1 MATEAKRFRLS
12 VPTDDDV
19 VLAWCTAQHNL
30 SMSLRMLVREY
41 NRKHGCADV
50 FSTGGAESIVRPA
63 AAVKAV
69 RNARREAEQKA
80 KEVVTPEV
88 VTQVVPEPVVE
99 IPPVQE
105 IVSEPGPVVHPAPQP
120 KSKPAGGGIR
130 MGPDALLTGTATK
143 SAIQAMM
150 DA

>member
-19 VLAWCTAQHNL
+19 VLAWCAAQHNL

-80 KEVVTPEV
+80 KEEVKPEIIAPV
-88 VTQVVPEPVVE
+88 MAEPVVE
-99 IPPVQE
+99 TPPIQ
-105 IVSEPGPVVHPAPQP
+105 VSEPKPVAYQTPQVKP
-120 KSKPAGGGIR
+120 KPAGGGIR
-130 MGPDALLTGTATK
+130 MGPDALLAGTATK

>member
-19 VLAWCTAQHNL
+19 VLAWCAAQHNL

-80 KEVVTPEV
+80 KEEVKPEIIEPV
-88 VTQVVPEPVVE
+88 MAEPVVE
-99 IPPVQE
+99 TPPVQVPVPE
-105 IVSEPGPVVHPAPQP
+105 SEPVVYQAPQSKP
-120 KSKPAGGGIR
+120 KPAGGGIR

>member
-19 VLAWCTAQHNL
+19 VLAWCAVQHNL

-80 KEVVTPEV
+80 KEEVKPEIIESV
-88 VTQVVPEPVVE
+88 MAEPVVE
-99 IPPVQE
+99 TPPVQ
-105 IVSEPGPVVHPAPQP
+105 VPVPEPEPLVYQAPQSKP
-120 KSKPAGGGIR
+120 KSAGGGIR